1 MLFLQLGGLFDCE
14 HSGEPGEDLSDD
26 PIVWCVAALSIFQV
40 EHHDRDVGVW
50 FRGVGSANAE
60 LVR

>member
-1 MLFLQLGGLFDCE
+1 M
-14 HSGEPGEDLSDD
+14 SDESV
-26 PIVWCVAALSIFQV
+26 VWGVATFSIFHV